1 MSLLTHYVHQTIRR
15 LGGTVALVAKNLDT
29 GETIAIN
36 PDEPFPS
43 ASIIK
48 VLILIEV
55 YRQVAAGRLSLDTI
69 VPLDP
74 QAVVGG
80 SGILFEL
87 HAGIPL
93 TVQDLVHLMITLSDN
108 TASNLLIERCG
119 IETLIATAN
128 ELGLKKSRIQRRFF
142 DYEARARGRDNW
154 ATAGDMVHLFDLL
167 VRGELPASDTQLAIL
182 ARCQDRTKMALYFP
196 EEHRIA
202 HKSGEIEGVRH
213 DGGVVYRPG
222 ATPDAWQPAF
232 LFCMLTRNQA
242 NVLRTDQAIGRLCR
256 RVYQTWVKE

>member
-1 MSLLTHYVHQTIRR
+1 MSVLTNYARQTIRR
-15 LGGTVALVAKNLDT
+15 LGGSVALVAKNLTT

-36 PDEPFPS
+36 ADEPFPS

-55 YRQVAAGRLSLDTI
+55 YRQVAAGRLNLDTL

-74 QAVVGG
+74 KEVVGG

-108 TASNLLIERCG
+108 TASNLLIDLCG
-119 IETLIATAN
+119 IEALIATAN
-128 ELGLKKSRIQRRFF
+128 ELGLKKSLVQRRFF
-142 DYEARARGRDNW
+142 DYAARAKGRDNW
-154 ATAGDMVHLFDLL
+154 ATASDIVHLFERL
-167 VRGELPASDTQLAIL
+167 VRGELPASETQLAIL

-222 ATPDAWQPAF
+222 PTPAAWQPAF

-242 NVLRTDQAIGRLCR
+242 DVLRTDQAIGRLCR
-256 RVYQTWVKE
+256 RFYQTWVGE